1 MTAALGDVMRQ
12 AFMDWERQL
21 VSRGYEAGLEEGRAE
36 GLGEGLARYRH
47 LLRQLVVAK
56 FGREVAGGFETAL
69 SEAASPEELGELERI
84 VGRSGSGSALLAA
97 LDPAQGAGRPEPR
110 P

>member
-1 MTAALGDVMRQ
+1 MRQ
-12 AFMDWERQL
+12 AVMDWERQL
-21 VSRGYEAGLEEGRAE
+21 VSRGHGAGLEEG
-36 GLGEGLARYRH
+36 LKEGLARRRH

-56 FGREVAGGFETAL
+56 FGRDVAGGFETAL
-69 SEAASPEELGELERI
+69 SEAATPKELLELERI
-84 VGRSGSGSALLAA
+84 VGGSGSGSVLLAA

>member
-1 MTAALGDVMRQ
+1 M
-12 AFMDWERQL
+12 
-21 VSRGYEAGLEEGRAE
+21 
-36 GLGEGLARYRH
+36 GLARRRH

-69 SEAASPEELGELERI
+69 SEATTPEELLELERI
-84 VGRSGSGSALLAA
+84 VGRNGSGSVLLAA
-97 LDPAQGAGRPEPR
+97 LDPAGGAGRPEPK